1 MVHDAGKQVALGRVL
16 VALSALAWS
25 TAGIFTKGVE
35 ADVWTVLL
43 WRGLLA
49 GGVMSAWLVWRRG
62 QAGLA
67 DWKHLGWAGWSAATV
82 SSAATICF
90 IAAFKNTAVANVAI
104 IYATAP
110 FAAAAIAWIWMRETP
125 GLATLAAAGLCLAGV
140 TVMVGGS
147 AGSPD
152 LIGDLL
158 ALGMTALMALMM
170 VIMRRHPDRPMTL
183 AVGPVS
189 CLQLV
194 AIGWV
199 MGAQLDV
206 SARELV
212 LLVGFGVVHAAATVL
227 LAEGVLRLRAAEAAL
242 LGALEVRG
250 WRVPPPDG
258 GRLRYRAPLRQVL
271 HKLGH
276 LALHEGVEHRHR
288 ERSLSMTLA
297 PHHALVDE
305 TLAHGGDGDGP
316 NAQGLRDPAG
326 GTGSRTQL
334 GHGPEILLLKGR
346 QSIET
351 DPEEILVEVRDH
363 LRRCVSDH
371 AASDWTRRCRV
382 PDLISPLLN
391 EVGEVLRGGQ
401 YLLHRAVVER
411 HALGSGRLHER
422 QSGIAAFQR
431 PDFRIVEQPFR
442 IGLGLAGQCRHLRQP
457 RTDEHKFNSVN
468 GKSVNSVKSVKPACL
483 RLG

>member
-1 MVHDAGKQVALGRVL
+1 MILPSDSPDAEIVLAHDAGKQVALGRVL
-16 VALSALAWS
+16 VALSAVAWS

-110 FAAAAIAWIWMRETP
+110 FAAAA
-125 GLATLAAAGLCLAGV
+125 GLCLAGV

-147 AGSPD
+147 AGSPN

-199 MGAQLDV
+199 MSAQLDV

-212 LLVGFGVVHAAATVL
+212 LLAGFGVVHAAATVL
-227 LAEGVLRLRAAEAAL
+227 LAEGVLRIRAAEAAL
-242 LGALEVRG
+242 LGALEIPLATLWG
-250 WRVPPPDG
+250 WLILSEILRMPTVAG
-258 GRLRYRAPLRQVL
+258 GAVVL
-271 HKLGH
+271 
-276 LALHEGVEHRHR
+276 V
-288 ERSLSMTLA
+288 TLA
-297 PHHALVDE
+297 WYLGRE
-305 TLAHGGDGDGP
+305 T
-316 NAQGLRDPAG
+316 R
-326 GTGSRTQL
+326 
-334 GHGPEILLLKGR
+334 
-346 QSIET
+346 
-351 DPEEILVEVRDH
+351 VR
-363 LRRCVSDH
+363 S
-371 AASDWTRRCRV
+371 
-382 PDLISPLLN
+382 
-391 EVGEVLRGGQ
+391 
-401 YLLHRAVVER
+401 
-411 HALGSGRLHER
+411 
-422 QSGIAAFQR
+422 
-431 PDFRIVEQPFR
+431 
-442 IGLGLAGQCRHLRQP
+442 
-457 RTDEHKFNSVN
+457 
-468 GKSVNSVKSVKPACL
+468 
-483 RLG
+483 

>member
-1 MVHDAGKQVALGRVL
+1 MILRSDSPDAEIVLAHDTGKQVALGRVL
-16 VALSALAWS
+16 VALSAVAWS
-25 TAGIFTKGVE
+25 MAGIFTKGVE

-67 DWKHLGWAGWSAATV
+67 DWKHLGWGGWSAATV

-110 FAAAAIAWIWMRETP
+110 FAAAAIAWVWMRETP

-170 VIMRRHPDRPMTL
+170 VIMQRHPDRPMTL

-199 MGAQLDV
+199 MSAQLDV
-206 SARELV
+206 SVRELV
-212 LLVGFGVVHAAATVL
+212 LLAGFGVVHGGKFESRRGRLARRTGGAA
-227 LAEGVLRLRAAEAAL
+227 RAAVE
-242 LGALEVRG
+242 
-250 WRVPPPDG
+250 
-258 GRLRYRAPLRQVL
+258 
-271 HKLGH
+271 
-276 LALHEGVEHRHR
+276 LAD
-288 ERSLSMTLA
+288 
-297 PHHALVDE
+297 P
-305 TLAHGGDGDGP
+305 
-316 NAQGLRDPAG
+316 LRDPA
-326 GTGSRTQL
+326 
-334 GHGPEILLLKGR
+334 
-346 QSIET
+346 
-351 DPEEILVEVRDH
+351 
-363 LRRCVSDH
+363 H
-371 AASDWTRRCRV
+371 AYHHRRRCRAR
-382 PDLISPLLN
+382 DLPPLNDSRRIARSAPPLN
-391 EVGEVLRGGQ
+391 DSRRSGG
-401 YLLHRAVVER
+401 VER
-411 HALGSGRLHER
+411 AHPALEGV
-422 QSGIAAFQR
+422 F
-431 PDFRIVEQPFR
+431 
-442 IGLGLAGQCRHLRQP
+442 
-457 RTDEHKFNSVN
+457 
-468 GKSVNSVKSVKPACL
+468 KPH
-483 RLG
+483 

>member
-1 MVHDAGKQVALGRVL
+1 MVHDTGKQVALGRVL

-67 DWKHLGWAGWSAATV
+67 HWKHLGWAGWSAATV

-199 MGAQLDV
+199 MSAQLDV
-206 SARELV
+206 SAREA
-212 LLVGFGVVHAAATVL
+212 G
-227 LAEGVLRLRAAEAAL
+227 
-242 LGALEVRG
+242 
-250 WRVPPPDG
+250 
-258 GRLRYRAPLRQVL
+258 
-271 HKLGH
+271 
-276 LALHEGVEHRHR
+276 
-288 ERSLSMTLA
+288 
-297 PHHALVDE
+297 
-305 TLAHGGDGDGP
+305 
-316 NAQGLRDPAG
+316 PAG
-326 GTGSRTQL
+326 RIRCGSCSR
-334 GHGPEILLLKGR
+334 HG
-346 QSIET
+346 
-351 DPEEILVEVRDH
+351 
-363 LRRCVSDH
+363 
-371 AASDWTRRCRV
+371 AAR
-382 PDLISPLLN
+382 
-391 EVGEVLRGGQ
+391 
-401 YLLHRAVVER
+401 
-411 HALGSGRLHER
+411 
-422 QSGIAAFQR
+422 
-431 PDFRIVEQPFR
+431 
-442 IGLGLAGQCRHLRQP
+442 
-457 RTDEHKFNSVN
+457 
-468 GKSVNSVKSVKPACL
+468 
-483 RLG
+483 